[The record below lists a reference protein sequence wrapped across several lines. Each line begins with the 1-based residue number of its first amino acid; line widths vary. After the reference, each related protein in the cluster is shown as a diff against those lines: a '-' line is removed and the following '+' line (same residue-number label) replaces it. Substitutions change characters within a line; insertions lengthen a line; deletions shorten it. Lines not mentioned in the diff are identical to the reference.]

1 MELMVEF
8 ARGQLRVRLLSV
20 PQTYTKRCVPSGMR
34 WGAEPEK
41 SWCLGPETR
50 LAYRVLTPR
59 PVAEVPPVQAGVSGH
74 SSLASLRWIL
84 LKQKAKCQGFQ
95 GSPTCPGE
103 LPSTHLHEMVPKHL
117 CHHPIIS
124 QASVGI
130 RAESA
135 PYRWPS
141 VGKDPCGEVT
151 GPAAGGLSAD
161 SLGGNPPEGSLPVSG
176 SPRTPPAS
184 HRPEAPVHRHPP
196 VDGKVKRWGP
206 FILPPLGVWNE
217 DTQGVASVPSLRR
230 MVFTPSQSAS
240 HPPTLWESRLVAST
254 LRLPP
259 GPRGDKA
266 SQGFRPQQLLL
277 TCRPACLEP
286 TCPALG
292 HPHRPSNSWLG
303 RQTSHLFSPLPLPP
317 TSGLLYLQPPPPD
330 PFLLEKRCFL
340 HPHLQAG
347 SGSTG
352 G

>member
-1 MELMVEF
+1 MPG
-8 ARGQLRVRLLSV
+8 ARDTPGLQGADSPTCRRSS
-20 PQTYTKRCVPSGMR
+20 PSPSR
-34 WGAEPEK
+34 
-41 SWCLGPETR
+41 
-50 LAYRVLTPR
+50 
-59 PVAEVPPVQAGVSGH
+59 
-74 SSLASLRWIL
+74 SLRAL
-84 LKQKAKCQGFQ
+84 LPCLFEVDSFIKQKAKCQGFQ

-317 TSGLLYLQPPPPD
+317 TSGLLYTSN
-330 PFLLEKRCFL
+330 LLPRTPSSWKRGVSSTL
-340 HPHLQAG
+340 TSRQALEAQGAEEGKG
-347 SGSTG
+347 SGRDFHF
-352 G
+352 